1 MFIIY
6 LVLIVVSLIYMPMV
20 YQDFKERMVADIYL
34 ALPYISFIV
43 TFYIMGYL
51 ALPYLA
57 MSAALGVLA
66 IIMYKKGLL
75 AIGDVIAMP
84 LIFSSAYAIRYTVA
98 MIAIVFFI
106 HMAWFV
112 SKNGIK
118 FNRRVSGIEA
128 KKDIKWI
135 PVKVDGQTVE
145 GSIDN
150 LYQKLDDKSIVDE
163 TYGVPLAGY
172 IALGNMLGIIIYSV
186 LMSLI
191 V

>member
-6 LVLIVVSLIYMPMV
+6 LMLIAVSLTYMPMV

-34 ALPYISFIV
+34 ALPYISFII
-43 TFYIMGYL
+43 TLYIMGYL
-51 ALPYLA
+51 ALPFLA
-57 MSAALGVLA
+57 MSTILGVLA
-66 IIMYKKGLL
+66 TIMYKKGLL

-84 LIFSSAYAIRYTVA
+84 LIFSSAYALRYIVP
-98 MIAIVFFI
+98 MIAIVFCI

-112 SKNGIK
+112 SKNGMK
-118 FNRRVSGIEA
+118 FNRKVSGIEA

-135 PVKVDGQTVE
+135 PVKVDGQVVE
-145 GSIDN
+145 GSIDS
-150 LYQKLDDKSIVDE
+150 LYEKLDDKSVVDE

-186 LMSLI
+186 LMALM

>member
-1 MFIIY
+1 M
-6 LVLIVVSLIYMPMV
+6 LIAVSLTYLPMI

-43 TFYIMGYL
+43 TFYFMGYL
-51 ALPYLA
+51 VLPYLA

-66 IIMYKKGLL
+66 IIMYKRGLL

-98 MIAIVFFI
+98 MIAIVFCI

-135 PVKVDGQTVE
+135 PVKVDGQAVE
-145 GSIDN
+145 GNIDS
-150 LYQKLDDKSIVDE
+150 LYEKLDDNSVVDE

-172 IALGNMLGIIIYSV
+172 IALGNMLGIIIYSA
-186 LMSLI
+186 LMALI